1 MRGFIDV
8 QYFSVAA
15 RTTKMSIWHPLWLPK
30 LIIDAAEEQEV
41 YIAQQDQVPSPHRYS
56 HASDVTVSY
65 PEMDL
70 GRDRDRGRGN
80 DGLVTISSAR
90 WGKFLGTMEGCDHWE
105 LRGARGLGADWDEG
119 WGNMWREWVGKWRE
133 GRKGKGEDM
142 ESLLSGDRRAMEK
155 EGRKAGKE
163 DWVTRNDLA
172 SRFDLERF
180 YVALSRTLYDE
191 GL

>member
-1 MRGFIDV
+1 MGNSAGV

-41 YIAQQDQVPSPHRYS
+41 YITQQSQGSSPHQYS
-56 HASDVTVSY
+56 YASDVAVSY
-65 PEMDL
+65 SDVGFEH
-70 GRDRDRGRGN
+70 DRDWERGN
-80 DGLVTISSAR
+80 DGLVTISSAK

-119 WGNMWREWVGKWRE
+119 WGKTWREWVGKWRE
-133 GRKGKGEDM
+133 GGKEKGDDM
-142 ESLLSGDRRAMEK
+142 DSLLNGERRAVD
-155 EGRKAGKE
+155 GRKE
-163 DWVTRNDLA
+163 DWVTKNDLA